1 MGGGGGGG
9 GHLPPVEWGIAS
21 PKVKPSDVI
30 ESYTYPVLIQLL
42 LIVASINS

>member
-1 MGGGGGGG
+1 MGGG

-30 ESYTYPVLIQLL
+30 KATLTQF
-42 LIVASINS
+42 